1 MKKSFLKNLLYIS
14 CIAILITCCAPSE
27 KRKIWEISQLPKE
40 NVDKKEFIA
49 RKLLDKIKFLDMT
62 FVSEDTIILGGV
74 SSTKRRIAVEVQN
87 GLVVIDEPTF
97 YWDLEEE
104 LETNGIVKEIESVL
118 RHDNVK
124 IRIKKYRPWTLFG

>member
-1 MKKSFLKNLLYIS
+1 
-14 CIAILITCCAPSE
+14 
-27 KRKIWEISQLPKE
+27 LPKE